1 MKRLNR
7 DRKTVLGDES
17 MTTAARPDEPVNS
30 EATRHLPTRAVP
42 NWPLFSLALV
52 GMGLTAY
59 LTLTAWSGEA
69 LAGCTEESVCDVVLN
84 SRWSKLFGLPT
95 SLWGFLIYSSLA
107 GLAWIKPSGTQW
119 KWGWTICLFA
129 VLYSGYLTAMSL
141 FKLQAACPYCLSSAT
156 LFLVILGTLIYQR
169 PRELPKGFWRP
180 WIIKTATTGL
190 LLVLA
195 LHLHYAG
202 IW

>member
-1 MKRLNR
+1 MIMNEASR
-7 DRKTVLGDES
+7 
-17 MTTAARPDEPVNS
+17 RPIIR
-30 EATRHLPTRAVP
+30 TVP

-59 LTLTAWSGEA
+59 LTLSAWSGEA
-69 LAGCTEESVCDVVLN
+69 LAGCSEESACDVVLN

-95 SLWGFLIYSSLA
+95 SLWGFLVYSSLA
-107 GLAWIKPSGTQW
+107 GLAWIKRSIMQW
-119 KWGWTICLFA
+119 KSAWTISLFA

-141 FKLQAACPYCLSSAT
+141 FKLDAACPYCLSSAT
-156 LFLVILGTLIYQR
+156 LFLIILGTLVYQR
-169 PRELPKGFWRP
+169 PAELPQYFWRP
-180 WIIKTATTGL
+180 WLIKTATAGL

-202 IW
+202 IG